1 MMKRTMAKAVWSGAA
16 MGLAMW
22 GVLLV
27 PMVAAA
33 QTKWQVHEE
42 SSLQGSIS
50 GTVEQGRLFKTTSGN
65 VYEVTGLTLQLVLE
79 LQPKVLVLRNGETYK
94 LIVDGF
100 EEPLICR
107 KVNASGRGVR
117 NAASP
122 SVQDSVI
129 ESQIDGEFNGWDG
142 ETIFK
147 LRNGQIWQ
155 QSSYAYTYHYAFA
168 PKVVIY
174 QSSAGYKMHVDG
186 VSMEISVQQL
196 K

>member
-1 MMKRTMAKAVWSGAA
+1 MKRTMMKA
-16 MGLAMW
+16 MGSGTAVALAMW

-27 PMVAAA
+27 PVVAAA

-42 SSLQGSIS
+42 SNLQGLIS
-50 GTVEQGRLFKTTSGN
+50 GTVKQGRLFKTTSGN

-79 LQPKVLVLRNGETYK
+79 LQPKVLVLRNGDVYK
-94 LIVDGF
+94 LIVEGF
-100 EEPLICR
+100 DEPLICR
-107 KVNASGRGVR
+107 KVNASGRGGR
-117 NAASP
+117 YSAFP
-122 SVQDSVI
+122 LVQDSVI
-129 ESQIDGEFNGWDG
+129 ESQIDGEFSGWNG

-155 QSSYAYTYHYAFA
+155 QSSYAYTYHYAYA

-186 VSMEISVQQL
+186 VSTEISVQQL
-196 K
+196 R

>member
-1 MMKRTMAKAVWSGAA
+1 MKRTMMKA
-16 MGLAMW
+16 MGSGTAVALAMW

-27 PMVAAA
+27 PVVAAA

-42 SSLQGSIS
+42 SNLQGSIS
-50 GTVEQGRLFKTTSGN
+50 GTVKQGRLFKTTSGN

-79 LQPKVLVLRNGETYK
+79 LQPKVLVLRNGDVYK
-94 LIVDGF
+94 LIVEGF
-100 EEPLICR
+100 DEPLICR
-107 KVNASGRGVR
+107 KVNASGRGGR
-117 NAASP
+117 YSAFP
-122 SVQDSVI
+122 LVQDSVI
-129 ESQIDGEFNGWDG
+129 ESQIDGEFSGWNG

-155 QSSYAYTYHYAFA
+155 QSSYAYTYHYAYA

-186 VSMEISVQQL
+186 VSTEISVQQL
-196 K
+196 R